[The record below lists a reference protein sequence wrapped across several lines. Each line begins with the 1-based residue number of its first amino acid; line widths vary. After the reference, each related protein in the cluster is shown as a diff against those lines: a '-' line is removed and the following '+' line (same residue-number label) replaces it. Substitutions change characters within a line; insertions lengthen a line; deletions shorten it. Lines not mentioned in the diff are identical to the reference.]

1 MKKLIFVLTIAIS
14 MLVVLPVSTVAQEW
28 AINGSYSESCSC
40 NPACPCHFGSAP
52 SLGHCQ
58 GIGLFEIKVGHYGDV
73 KLDGVSIVAAQDM
86 GKWVKYYVND
96 GVSDEQAKVAGL
108 IFAEMMEGYPPEMKV
123 LSTQIVP
130 IEVERTATRIKFSV
144 PDSKVEIE
152 LMKGLNDKP
161 IKIANLP
168 DARTKDYTQYKSII
182 LEHKGEQKF
191 SYSGTNGFTSKVDM
205 SSN

>member
-1 MKKLIFVLTIAIS
+1 MKNQIFVLTIALGL
-14 MLVVLPVSTVAQEW
+14 LVVSTASTLAQEW
-28 AINGSYSESCSC
+28 AINGTYTESCSC

-52 SLGHCQ
+52 TLDHCQ
-58 GIGLFEIKVGHYGDV
+58 GVGLLEIEKGHYGDV
-73 KLDGVSIVAAQDM
+73 KFDGVSIVAALDM

-96 GVSDEQAKVAGL
+96 GASDEQAKAAGP
-108 IFAEMMEGYPPEMKV
+108 IFAKMFGLPSEMKV

-130 IEVERTATRIKFSV
+130 IAVERTATRVKFSV

-161 IKIANLP
+161 IKIVNLP
-168 DARTKDYTQYKSII
+168 LARLKDYTQYKSII
-182 LEHKGEQKF
+182 LDHKGEQKF
-191 SYSGTNGFTSKVDM
+191 SYSGTNGLTSNVDM

>member
-1 MKKLIFVLTIAIS
+1 MKKQIFILTIALGV
-14 MLVVLPVSTVAQEW
+14 LVVLPASTLAQEW
-28 AINGSYSESCSC
+28 AINGSYTESCSC
-40 NPACPCHFGSAP
+40 NPTCPCHFGSA
-52 SLGHCQ
+52 STLGHCQ
-58 GIGLFEIKVGHYGDV
+58 GIGLFEIEKGHYGDV

-96 GVSDEQAKVAGL
+96 GVSDEQAKAAGL

-152 LMKGLNDKP
+152 VMKGLNDKP

-168 DARTKDYTQYKSII
+168 AARLKDYTQYKSII
-182 LEHKGEQKF
+182 LDHKGEQKF
-191 SYSGTNGFTSKVDM
+191 SYSGTNGLTSKVDM

>member
-1 MKKLIFVLTIAIS
+1 MKKQIFILTIALGVL
-14 MLVVLPVSTVAQEW
+14 MVLPASTLAQEW
-28 AINGSYSESCSC
+28 AINGSYTESCSC
-40 NPACPCHFGSAP
+40 NPTCPCHFGSA
-52 SLGHCQ
+52 STLGHCQ
-58 GIGLFEIKVGHYGDV
+58 GIGLLEIKVGHYGDV

-96 GVSDEQAKVAGL
+96 GVSDEQAKAAGL

-152 LMKGLNDKP
+152 VMKGLNDKP

-168 DARTKDYTQYKSII
+168 AARLKDYTQYKSII
-182 LEHKGEQKF
+182 LDHKGEQKF
-191 SYSGTNGFTSKVDM
+191 SYSGTNGLTSKVDM

>member
-1 MKKLIFVLTIAIS
+1 MKKLIFVLTIS
-14 MLVVLPVSTVAQEW
+14 LGMLVVSPVSAVAQEW
-28 AINGSYSESCSC
+28 AINGSYAESCSC
-40 NPACPCHFGSAP
+40 NPTCPCHFGSAP
-52 SLGHCQ
+52 TLGHCQ
-58 GIGLFEIKVGHYGDV
+58 GIGLLEIKKGHYGDV
-73 KLDGVSIVAAQDM
+73 KLDGVSIVATLNM
-86 GKWVKYYVND
+86 GKWGKYYVND
-96 GVSDEQAKVAGL
+96 GASDEQAAAAAPIIAG
-108 IFAEMMEGYPPEMKV
+108 MMGGLPPEMKV

-130 IEVERTATRIKFSV
+130 IAVERTETKVKFSV

-168 DARTKDYTQYKSII
+168 PAHLKDYTQYKSIS
-182 LEHKGEQKF
+182 LDHKGEQKF

>member
-1 MKKLIFVLTIAIS
+1 MKKQIFILTIALGVL
-14 MLVVLPVSTVAQEW
+14 MVLPASTLAQEW
-28 AINGSYSESCSC
+28 AINGSYTESCSC
-40 NPACPCHFGSAP
+40 NPTCPCHFGSAP

-58 GIGLFEIKVGHYGDV
+58 GIGLLEIKVGHYGDV
-73 KLDGVSIVAAQDM
+73 KLDGVSIVSAQDM

-96 GVSDEQAKVAGL
+96 GVSDEQAKAAGL
-108 IFAEMMEGYPPEMKV
+108 IFVEMMEGYPPEMKV

-152 LMKGLNDKP
+152 VMKGLNDKP

-168 DARTKDYTQYKSII
+168 AARLKDYTQYKSII
-182 LEHKGEQKF
+182 LDHKGEQKF
-191 SYSGTNGFTSKVDM
+191 SYSGTNGLTSNVDM

>member
-1 MKKLIFVLTIAIS
+1 MKKEITIL
-14 MLVVLPVSTVAQEW
+14 MLAFAVITFMAGSAVAQEW
-28 AINGSYSESCSC
+28 AVNGSYTESCSC

-52 SLGHCQ
+52 TLDHCQ
-58 GIGLFEIKVGHYGDV
+58 GIGLFEIEKGHYGDV

-96 GVSDEQAKVAGL
+96 GVSDEQAKAAGL

-152 LMKGLNDKP
+152 VMKGLNDKP

-168 DARTKDYTQYKSII
+168 AARLKDYTQYKSII
-182 LEHKGEQKF
+182 LDHKGEQKF
-191 SYSGTNGFTSKVDM
+191 SYSGTNGLTSNVDM

>member
-1 MKKLIFVLTIAIS
+1 MKKEITIL
-14 MLVVLPVSTVAQEW
+14 MLAFAVITFMAGSAVAQEW
-28 AINGSYSESCSC
+28 AINGTYTESCSC

-52 SLGHCQ
+52 TLDHCQ
-58 GIGLFEIKVGHYGDV
+58 GVGLLEIEKGHYGDV
-73 KLDGVSIVAAQDM
+73 NLDGVSIVAALDM

-96 GVSDEQAKVAGL
+96 GASDEQAKAAGP
-108 IFAEMMEGYPPEMKV
+108 IFAKMFGLPPEMKV

-130 IEVERTATRIKFSV
+130 IAVERTATRVKFSV

-161 IKIANLP
+161 IKIVNLP
-168 DARTKDYTQYKSII
+168 FDRLKDYTQYKSII
-182 LEHKGEQKF
+182 LDHKGEQKF
-191 SYSGTNGFTSKVDM
+191 SYSGTNGLTSKVDM